1 MKYMS
6 CLTTYGLKVL
16 EKGAEL
22 IYQWNMF
29 FVGCAHIL
37 FIKLLRHKVWVKNTI
52 QIGPLFSAV
61 LKVS

>member
-1 MKYMS
+1 MS
-6 CLTTYGLKVL
+6 DYVL
-16 EKGAEL
+16 EKGAEF

-37 FIKLLRHKVWVKNTI
+37 LIKLLRHKVWVKNTI